1 MLHFQT
7 NRGLKPPCNTVT
19 CDKHRTVA
27 RGGILSTVAI
37 SQSTTKKPPMK
48 RTISS
53 SSGIIYSRLKKK
65 EKRNLG
71 VTYSPSTFDR
81 YVQNNGANL
90 YRVNILDIGKLNSL
104 ANALEK
110 QI

>member
-1 MLHFQT
+1 
-7 NRGLKPPCNTVT
+7 
-19 CDKHRTVA
+19 
-27 RGGILSTVAI
+27 
-37 SQSTTKKPPMK
+37 MK
-48 RTISS
+48 RAISS
-53 SSGIIYSRLKKK
+53 SSGIIYSRLQKK

-90 YRVNILDIGKLNSL
+90 YRVNILDISKLNSL